1 MRAVLAAK
9 GTASRI
15 TKYRRLP
22 IHFFIAVKLIGRP
35 SWGSD
40 GESRHRH
47 TWSQLE
53 FSCRLPSRLTTYTW
67 PRQSAMLQ
75 SGSYRADP
83 YPVARANPKAKTDT
97 CPTHSSDTF
106 PSPVP
111 LGTEICF
118 GLRLPSVAAR
128 VAQGRIRLR
137 QRDAKT
143 IEELPPSGPDFPRSR
158 EVLVLYRKREKARC

>member
-22 IHFFIAVKLIGRP
+22 IHFLTAVKLIGRP
-35 SWGSD
+35 SWDSD
-40 GESRHRH
+40 GESRHWH

-53 FSCRLPSRLTTYTW
+53 FSCRLPSRLTAYTW

-106 PSPVP
+106 LLQSRSAPKSVLVYGSPA
-111 LGTEICF
+111 
-118 GLRLPSVAAR
+118 VAAR
-128 VAQGRIRLR
+128 VAQGRISLR
-137 QRDAKT
+137 QRDANT
-143 IEELPPSGPDFPRSR
+143 IEELP
-158 EVLVLYRKREKARC
+158 A